1 MSELMSRIATSCQGE
16 SAMSCS
22 SEEGRWPEFDPRN
35 ALYGRWETDEDPEDL
50 KDDPISYDEAFGP
63 PNPRRRR

>member
-1 MSELMSRIATSCQGE
+1 
-16 SAMSCS
+16 MSCS